1 MKNMN
6 IKIKRALSPACL
18 LLLIALALLG
28 PEALGLRDGPQ
39 APPYAK
45 PDWLDSLKT
54 SFNRLMGRQA
64 QSEAPVITLRADT
77 SNPVQTLDWDYSAPL
92 RVALTGRLD
101 GGSVLWKTPGT
112 PIKGV
117 SGEGTSPELKADPRV
132 FVLADAAGR
141 SLPNLDLDAR
151 DISFKRALGVSPFDN
166 LPRVLFPSKGEY
178 EFSLTGGG
186 DVTLKIEGGRWGW
199 LGTDQRG
206 RDVAALFVRGVRVSL
221 LVGIAATLIATF
233 LGLSLGL
240 LSGYA
245 GGLADALIMRTVDV
259 LLSIPTLPILM
270 VAASL
275 WGKSLWNLVLLL
287 SVFSWMG
294 TARTVRA
301 MTLSLRDAPWVE
313 GLRALGARRSY
324 ILFRHLV
331 PEALPLLL
339 ANVALGVPGAI
350 LAEAGLAF
358 LGLSDPR
365 VPSWGRMLHEAHT
378 FGAFTNGA
386 WWMILPP
393 GLGISLIC
401 LIFMDIGRKLEER
414 ADPRLKGAMP
424 E

>member
-1 MKNMN
+1 MRRFFGL
-6 IKIKRALSPACL
+6 ICL
-18 LLLIALALLG
+18 TLLITFAVLG
-28 PEALGLRDGPQ
+28 PGFFGLEDGLQ
-39 APPYAK
+39 APPYSK
-45 PDWLDSLKT
+45 PDWLDRSV
-54 SFNRLMGRQA
+54 
-64 QSEAPVITLRADT
+64 APVVVLPLAASSTDLAISL
-77 SNPVQTLDWDYSAPL
+77 NWNYSPPL
-92 RVALTGRLD
+92 RVSLTGSLD
-101 GGSVLWKTPGT
+101 HGRIEWTTPSGRFLLSETPG
-112 PIKGV
+112 
-117 SGEGTSPELKADPRV
+117 E
-132 FVLADAAGR
+132 
-141 SLPNLDLDAR
+141 LDLDAR
-151 DISFKRALGVSPFDN
+151 DLSFKKALGIKPFEN
-166 LPRVLFPSKGEY
+166 MPAKLFPSQGEY
-178 EFSLTGGG
+178 RLALIGSG
-186 DVTLKIEGGRWGW
+186 DIVLKIEGGRWGW

-206 RDVAALFVRGVRVSL
+206 RDVATLFVRGIRISL
-221 LVGIAATLIATF
+221 LVGIAATLISTL

-245 GGLADALIMRTVDV
+245 GGLLDSLIMRTVDV

-270 VAASL
+270 VVAGM
-275 WGKSLWNLVLLL
+275 WGKTLWSLVLVL
-287 SVFSWMG
+287 SLFSWMG

-313 GLRALGARRSY
+313 NLRAIGAKRHY

-339 ANVALGVPGAI
+339 ANIALGVPGAI

-414 ADPRLKGAMP
+414 ADPRLARSFGSTSESSFETASKAP
-424 E
+424 PKRENP